1 MSRLSFRWNE
11 GHVFMRVAFAPLLWE
26 VVAGLLFLC
35 QPWQSYMGEIPR
47 MGAYRCFESES
58 KDMLETAPARAVE
71 GLTTRISREPD
82 AGAGSIAAM
91 DAVGKPFS
99 RTDAGLMT
107 QRRQIRW
114 PGGSLD

>member
-1 MSRLSFRWNE
+1 MIGSASVATHFGSWWIILMSRLSFRWNE

-35 QPWQSYMGEIPR
+35 QPWQFYMGEIAR

-71 GLTTRISREPD
+71 GSATGGGREPD
-82 AGAGSIAAM
+82 APAGSIAAM
-91 DAVGKPFS
+91 GCG
-99 RTDAGLMT
+99 R
-107 QRRQIRW
+107 
-114 PGGSLD
+114 